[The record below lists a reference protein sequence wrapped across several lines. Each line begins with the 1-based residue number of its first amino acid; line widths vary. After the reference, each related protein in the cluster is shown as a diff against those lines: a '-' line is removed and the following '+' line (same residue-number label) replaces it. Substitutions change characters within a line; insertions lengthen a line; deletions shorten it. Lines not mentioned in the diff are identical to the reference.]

1 MALPSSGQIHLGA
14 LADNNSSA
22 SRANISMKTESERFA
37 SGSRVG
43 DIDGDPAD
51 LGDDDDRAALRVAP
65 YALSEFH
72 GANYPSSI
80 ITGIT
85 FTTDGGGGDTDTV
98 DGEDLDVAFTTD
110 GTAGTY
116 TVRLLD
122 SGDNVDASTTR
133 SGAGTV
139 TFSTLALDDANGY
152 KAQVEYNQFNKVN
165 DDATFNHHDLLG
177 SISITD
183 PGTANVAASTTVYA
197 IDHARSIT
205 NSNAVNDYNWTFAK
219 SSGDSAGL
227 RLSGEGSY
235 GSSVS
240 TAASTPA
247 IQYKGPGVFTANL
260 RIDGTPSQARNSSTA
275 AEVSHRI
282 EYTDSITANDQST
295 GANEGAT
302 ITCVGTHL
310 GIAGGIKIG
319 YVNVSDTGTFLAS
332 DTSDSTDS
340 RTVSS
345 GTISKGVTAAS
356 LGASTISC
364 KIRAEDRAASS
375 TYDLSDNAFNV
386 YPLISGEFGA
396 SDLAISVDPVLVGS
410 NTVLTVA
417 NNVTDNVVGYAWSN
431 QGTGTMTS
439 NNASGGDTDGT
450 SADGTSIIDE
460 YSSTTTNT
468 VSFDTAQANKTIRL
482 TLYGRLSQ
490 TATADKT
497 LNVELVDATTLN
509 SISAQ
514 NGQGAITV
522 SGNQSGFSGGV
533 TFGLVSSSATT
544 TFLST
549 NSANDTTDS
558 RYTLDA
564 YTGDF
569 TPDDPYGNT
578 AIQHLQARVIDPNDG
593 GGTNKNTST
602 VTIYP
607 NLTTSKNTIN
617 PTTQTIYS
625 TTRNTDTG
633 TYPTSFVFSTPGT
646 RTNNITGRT
655 YSESSSHIS
664 ISANATPSSQTA
676 TQATVQA
683 AGTVDASE
691 NVTYTVVGSGASGD
705 QSTATTCAVTIN
717 YSKEIYSVSSVS
729 IGGSYDTVNDTLG
742 FSYAWQG
749 FELGSTRYELI
760 NQSDDNQDGNDID
773 ATAVTGGNVRT
784 AQGSG
789 TQTLTS
795 QAASFGYSSAGTFKI
810 KISLYSD
817 GGQSTLVAS
826 ALTAAFETFVVTNLT
841 SAIKGVGLSGAY
853 FGYTSLLLAAENN
866 SSANGTHNRLYS
878 DEVGGGTLYGF
889 NTNVD
894 SIIAT
899 DNDLG
904 TAFNPM
910 AAGVTDGTHF
920 HWAGFAI
927 DIGTDGIVDQK
938 VDATPATPASITVT
952 SGSTTATSWN
962 IAVAGET
969 YVSRLVR
976 IYYGTSQGST
986 SNNVTVNTSEQDASE
1001 TMTKSSLDV
1010 SSFADG
1016 NVYFSA
1022 RFENEAENGSTF
1034 APDIAHAV
1042 AADDPSWGSYNAT
1055 PNANCGIESQD
1066 RNCTTVYVTL
1076 TNPDSGA
1083 NEVNATIS
1091 NVVGLSGVNNLYVA
1105 VGTSTNPTNWAA
1117 AGVAAQTTAADA
1129 ADDVIY
1135 VRMRVDS
1142 NKAGEEDGTFTLTL
1156 ENGGVSKTDNNLIWA
1171 IEGGG

>member
-51 LGDDDDRAALRVAP
+51 LGDDDDRAALRVEP
-65 YALSEFH
+65 YSLSEFH

-122 SGDNVDASTTR
+122 SSDNTDASTTR

-439 NNASGGDTDGT
+439 DNASGGDTDGT
-450 SADGTSIIDE
+450 SVDGTSLINE

-468 VSFDTAQANKTIRL
+468 VSFDTAEANKTIGL
-482 TLYGRLSQ
+482 ILYGRNAQ
-490 TATADKT
+490 TSTKRTKT

-578 AIQHLQARVIDPNDG
+578 AIQHLQGRVIDRSDG
-593 GGTNKNTST
+593 TTGQNRNTST

-617 PTTQTIYS
+617 PTTQTIYA
-625 TTRNTDTG
+625 TTRNTDTS
-633 TYPTSFVFSTPGT
+633 TYPTNFTFSTPGT
-646 RTNNITGRT
+646 RTNNITART
-655 YSESSSHIS
+655 YSEGSSYLS
-664 ISANATPSSQTA
+664 ITANATPSSQTA

-683 AGTVDASE
+683 TTAVDASE

-717 YSKEIYSVSSVS
+717 YSKELYSISSVS
-729 IGGSYDTVNDTLG
+729 VGGDNDTINDSLS
-742 FSYAWQG
+742 FSFSWQG
-749 FELGSTRYELI
+749 FELGSTRYELMES
-760 NQSDDNQDGNDID
+760 SDGTTQRGNDID
-773 ATAVTGGNVRT
+773 ANWGGSAGSERT

-789 TQTLTS
+789 TVTLTS
-795 QAASFGYSSAGTFKI
+795 QVDSFGYVVAGTYKI
-810 KISLYSD
+810 KISIYD
-817 GGQSTLVAS
+817 GAGQSSLVAS
-826 ALTAAFETFVVTNLT
+826 ALSAAFTTYSVTEFT
-841 SAIKGVGLSGAY
+841 SAIRGVGLSGAY

-866 SSANGTHNRLYS
+866 SSVNGTYNRLYS
-878 DEVGGGTLYGF
+878 DEVPGGKLYGF

-899 DNDLG
+899 DDDLG

-927 DIGTDGIVDQK
+927 NIGTDGIVDQK
-938 VDATPATPASITVT
+938 IDGTPATPASITVT
-952 SGSTTATSWN
+952 SGSTSDTTWD

-976 IYYGTSQGST
+976 IYYGPSQGST
-986 SNNVTVNTSEQDASE
+986 SGSVTVNTSEQDASE
-1001 TMTKSSLDV
+1001 TMTKSTLGVGQHAGS
-1010 SSFADG
+1010 

-1042 AADDPSWGSYNAT
+1042 AADDPAW
-1055 PNANCGIESQD
+1055 
-1066 RNCTTVYVTL
+1066 
-1076 TNPDSGA
+1076 
-1083 NEVNATIS
+1083 S
-1091 NVVGLSGVNNLYVA
+1091 NVFSNIAMSGEEFQTVTSNKVSAELSNEDGDTTLVISGTGAHTFRWGVLSNESDASGYDSSHTINPSGDDWTIYMRFKTTLDKVAGTQTNTWTATNQGVA
-1105 VGTSTNPTNWAA
+1105 VARTIETS
-1117 AGVAAQTTAADA
+1117 G
-1129 ADDVIY
+1129 
-1135 VRMRVDS
+1135 
-1142 NKAGEEDGTFTLTL
+1142 L
-1156 ENGGVSKTDNNLIWA
+1156 
-1171 IEGGG
+1171 